1 MCGRFTLHHSVPELV
16 SRFSVEQ
23 TFLDLPPRYNIAPS
37 QPVAVVIQR
46 QQRQLL
52 EFRWGLVPFW
62 AKAAAIGN
70 RLINARAESLPDTA
84 AFRNAF
90 RRRRCIVPASGYFEW
105 MRRGS
110 GKVPHYIQLADRQPF
125 AMAGL
130 SEKWQAPNGEVLRT
144 CAIVTTEPSPAVAGL
159 HHRMPAILTPEA
171 AEIWLEPETG
181 ELPAL
186 LSLLRPYP
194 GELSLHPVSP
204 LVNRADV
211 DEAACVQPV
220 DAPDLQLG
228 LDL

>member
-1 MCGRFTLHHSVPELV
+1 MCGRFTLHHPAAELAE
-16 SRFSVEQ
+16 RFAVEQ
-23 TFLDLPPRYNIAPS
+23 TFLELPPRYNIAPS
-37 QPVAVVIQR
+37 QPVAVVVQR

-52 EFRWGLVPFW
+52 KFRWGLVPFR
-62 AKAAAIGN
+62 AKTGSIGN
-70 RLINARAESLPDTA
+70 RLINARAESLADTS

-105 MRRGS
+105 KRSSS

-130 SEKWQAPNGEVLRT
+130 SEKWTAPNGEVLRT
-144 CAIVTTEPSPAVAGL
+144 CAIVTTEASAAVAGI

-171 AEIWLEPETG
+171 AETWLDPEAG
-181 ELPAL
+181 DLDGL

-194 GELSLHPVSP
+194 GELGLHPVSP

-220 DAPDLQLG
+220 DDPDPQLG
-228 LDL
+228 LNL

>member
-1 MCGRFTLHHSVPELV
+1 MCGRFTLHHPAEELV
-16 SRFSVEQ
+16 RRFAVEQ
-23 TFLDLPPRYNIAPS
+23 TFLELRPRYNIAPS

-46 QQRQLL
+46 RQRQLC

-70 RLINARAESLPDTA
+70 RLINARAESLADTS

-105 MRRGS
+105 KHSGS
-110 GKVPHYIQLADRQPF
+110 GKVPHYIQPENRQPL

-130 SEKWQAPNGEVLRT
+130 AEKWTAPNGEILRT
-144 CAIVTTEPSPAVAGL
+144 CAIVTTEPSPAVAGI

-171 AEIWLEPETG
+171 AEIWLDPGTG
-181 ELPAL
+181 DHAGL

-194 GELSLHPVSP
+194 GELRLHPVSP
-204 LVNRADV
+204 LVNRADA
-211 DEAACVQPV
+211 DEATCVQPV
-220 DAPDLQLG
+220 DDPDPQLG
-228 LDL
+228 LNL